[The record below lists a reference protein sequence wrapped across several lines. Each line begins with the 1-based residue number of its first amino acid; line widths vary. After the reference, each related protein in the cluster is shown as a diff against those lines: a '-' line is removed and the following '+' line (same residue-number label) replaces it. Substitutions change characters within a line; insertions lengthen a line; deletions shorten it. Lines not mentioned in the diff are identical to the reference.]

1 MDKNT
6 KPINKHSD
14 TWCPLPFNAI
24 SFHPTGAL
32 TRCMMSDTPMGESY
46 DSEQMKKLRQDM
58 LDGKW
63 DVKGCETCYKKEQHG
78 NISQRQK
85 WLLKDP
91 QIFNSQEGYNNPQ
104 ITGNPVNHMFINY
117 SNICNFKC
125 RMCNP
130 LYSNSLI
137 PEHKHLRSLDIVD
150 GYHLDPNSTKN
161 INSTNSYLKNN
172 PSKLDSVTSIWIT
185 GGEPFMDDSVY
196 DLVNIL
202 DENNKSFETDMVV
215 TTNGSKVD
223 LNKLQQFETLEA
235 FELDVSVDAPNHMF
249 EYMRSAGIFNWEDMQ
264 KLLDELKYFQKLNS
278 SWFRMSF
285 NSSIQAYNFD
295 TILEFDKLC
304 IEHSASNNSRQLLNP
319 REFRTDVIPL
329 EIRQKELFSLENYEV
344 ADITSS
350 RRLRR
355 TIEDACL
362 NLAKPQA
369 DIEIVKRFVRR
380 TIETDKYRNMYL
392 YDYHKELGDWVYSTY
407 DKYFS

>member
-6 KPINKHSD
+6 KPINRHSD

-85 WLLKDP
+85 WLMRNQNDFK
-91 QIFNSQEGYNNPQ
+91 SQEGYNNPQ
-104 ITGNPVNHMFINY
+104 VTGNPVNHMFINY

-137 PEHKHLRSLDIVD
+137 PEFKHLRSLNVVD
-150 GYHLDPNSTKN
+150 GYSLDPNSTKN

-185 GGEPFMDDSVY
+185 GGEPFMDNSVY
-196 DLVNIL
+196 DLMDIL
-202 DENNKSFETDMVV
+202 DENDRSFETDMVV

-223 LNKLQQFETLEA
+223 LNKLQRFETLET
-235 FELDVSVDAPNHMF
+235 FELDVSMDAPNNMF

-264 KLLDELKYFQKLNS
+264 KLLDELKYFQEINS

-295 TILEFDKLC
+295 TILAFDKLC

-329 EIRQKELFSLENYEV
+329 EIRQKEFFSLENYEV

-350 RRLRR
+350 KRLRR

-362 NLAKPQA
+362 NLEKPQA
-369 DIEIVKRFVRR
+369 DIEIVKKFVRR

>member
-1 MDKNT
+1 MDNNT
-6 KPINKHSD
+6 KPVNKHSD
-14 TWCPLPFNAI
+14 TWCPIPFNAI

-91 QIFNSQEGYNNPQ
+91 QNFKSQEGYNNPQ
-104 ITGNPVNHMFINY
+104 VTGNPVNHMFINY

-125 RMCNP
+125 RMCSP

-137 PEHKHLRSLDIVD
+137 PEFKHLRSLNIVD
-150 GYHLDPNSTKN
+150 GYSLDPNSTKN

-196 DLVNIL
+196 DLVSIL
-202 DENNKSFETDMVV
+202 DQRDKSFETDICV
-215 TTNGSKVD
+215 TTNGSKLD
-223 LNKLQQFETLEA
+223 LNKLQKCETLDN
-235 FELDVSVDAPNHMF
+235 FTLDLSLDAPNSMF
-249 EYMRSAGIFNWEDMQ
+249 EYMRSAGVFTWTEME
-264 KLLDELKYFQKLNS
+264 KLLDELKYFRELNS
-278 SWFRMSF
+278 SWFELHL

-295 TILEFDKLC
+295 TILDFNALC
-304 IEHSASNNSRQLLNP
+304 IDNNTSNNSRQLLNP
-319 REFRTDVIPL
+319 REFRTDILPIKMRQTEIKKLKNYNVNNDKNIP
-329 EIRQKELFSLENYEV
+329 
-344 ADITSS
+344 
-350 RRLRR
+350 RLKR
-355 TIEDACL
+355 TLEDACL
-362 NLAKPQA
+362 NLSKPQA
-369 DIEIVKRFVRR
+369 DIEIVKKFVRR
-380 TIETDKYRNMYL
+380 TIESDKYRNMFL

-407 DKYFS
+407 NEYFT

>member
-6 KPINKHSD
+6 KPVNKHSD
-14 TWCPLPFNAI
+14 TWCPIPFNAI

-91 QIFNSQEGYNNPQ
+91 HKFKNPDGYNNPQ
-104 ITGNPVNHMFINY
+104 VVGNPVNHMFINY

-125 RMCNP
+125 RMCSP
-130 LYSNSLI
+130 LYSNGLI
-137 PEHKHLRSLDIVD
+137 PEFKHLRSLNVVD
-150 GYHLDPNSTKN
+150 GYSLDPNSTKN

-196 DLVNIL
+196 DLMDIL
-202 DENNKSFETDMVV
+202 DENNRSIEIDMCV

-223 LNKLQQFETLEA
+223 LNKLQRCETLDN
-235 FELDVSVDAPNHMF
+235 FILDLSLDAPNHMF
-249 EYMRSAGIFNWEDMQ
+249 EYMRSAGIFTWTEME
-264 KLLDELKYFQKLNS
+264 KFLDELKYFRELNS
-278 SWFRMSF
+278 SWFKLHL

-304 IEHSASNNSRQLLNP
+304 NEHTTSNNSRQLLNP
-319 REFRTDVIPL
+319 REFRTDVLPMEMRQS
-329 EIRQKELFSLENYEV
+329 EIEKIKKYNV
-344 ADITSS
+344 NNDINSA
-350 RRLRR
+350 RLKR
-355 TIEDACL
+355 TLEDAYL
-362 NLAKPQA
+362 NLSKPQA
-369 DIEIVKRFVRR
+369 DILTIKKFVRR

>member
-6 KPINKHSD
+6 KPINRHSD

-85 WLLKDP
+85 WLMRNQNDFK
-91 QIFNSQEGYNNPQ
+91 SQEGYNNPQ
-104 ITGNPVNHMFINY
+104 VTGNPVNHMFINY

-137 PEHKHLRSLDIVD
+137 PEFKHLRSLNVVD
-150 GYHLDPNSTKN
+150 GYSLDPNSTKK

-185 GGEPFMDDSVY
+185 GGEPFMDNSVY
-196 DLVNIL
+196 DLMDIL
-202 DENNKSFETDMVV
+202 DENDRSFETDMVV

-223 LNKLQQFETLEA
+223 LNKLQRFETLET
-235 FELDVSVDAPNHMF
+235 FELDVSMDAPNNMF

-264 KLLDELKYFQKLNS
+264 KLLDELKYFQEINS

-295 TILEFDKLC
+295 TILAFDKLC

-329 EIRQKELFSLENYEV
+329 EIRQKEFFSLENYEV

-350 RRLRR
+350 KRLRR

-362 NLAKPQA
+362 NLEKPQA
-369 DIEIVKRFVRR
+369 DIEIVKKFVRR